1 MKILFLHPPMGAWC
15 TWGRHIAINVNL
27 VQLAANLRE
36 WYPEIT
42 VQVLDCHALE
52 MDEKQMVDTV
62 RELNPDLIYMGDA
75 LQTNGVA
82 AIVPRHRNAARLIK
96 EKNPEAKVCVGGFF
110 YGANAPQFLSE
121 MPEFDFMVYGETEV
135 TLPEL
140 AKELSKQDPDISS
153 VKGLAYRKNGEIAVT
168 AYRPLF
174 QNLDDLPLP
183 AYDLFPMDR
192 YLGFSNIDHYVETYH
207 SRGCPNGC
215 RFCVG
220 WTNYDPRGESDW
232 TCYRTKSGKRVAEE
246 FEVLQKRYGTKC
258 ITVMDEDFNVNRERV
273 EEFFEELGKRDVHIP
288 YCILGRASYFLRDQ
302 DIMQDYRKSGM
313 MSALVGMEAVDEETL
328 AMINKGTTVDEVKS
342 VVDAL
347 RQNDIVS
354 LVTWMMGFP
363 DDSEKRIKDRF
374 ERLDRMDP
382 DIIAL
387 QILTPLPGIPMY
399 KEMASYIED
408 NDLTKW
414 DFHHPVIRTKHLSRE
429 DLGRLAAWT
438 NREFFSRP
446 GRIQRVL
453 YNKGYDAYAKLYFR
467 SYIDSVAAFERAA
480 KEGEQFI

>member
-1 MKILFLHPPMGAWC
+1 MGAWS

-52 MDEKQMVDTV
+52 MNEQQMVDAV
-62 RELNPDLIYMGDA
+62 RELNPDFIYMGDA

-96 EKNPEAKVCVGGFF
+96 EQNPEAKVCVGGFF
-110 YGANAPQFLSE
+110 YGANAPRFLSE

-135 TLPEL
+135 TVPEL
-140 AKELSKQDPDISS
+140 AKELSKQDPDIAS
-153 VKGLAYRKNGEIAVT
+153 VKGLTYRRNGEIAVT

-192 YLGFSNIDHYVETYH
+192 YFGLNYIDHYVETYH

-220 WTNYDPRGESDW
+220 WTNYDPRGEQDW
-232 TCYRTKSGKRVAEE
+232 TCYRTKSGRRVAEE
-246 FEVLQKRYGTKC
+246 FELLQKHYGTKC

-273 EEFFEELGKRDVHIP
+273 QEFFEELAKRDVHIP
-288 YCILGRASYFLRDQ
+288 YYMLGRAPYFLRDQ
-302 DIMQDYRKSGM
+302 DIMRDYRKSGM

-328 AMINKGTTVDEVKS
+328 AMINKGTTVDEVKN
-342 VVDAL
+342 VVDTF
-347 RQNDIVS
+347 RQHDIVS
-354 LVTWMMGFP
+354 IITWMVGFP
-363 DDSEKRIKDRF
+363 HDDEKRIKDRF
-374 ERLDRMDP
+374 ERLDLLDP
-382 DIIAL
+382 DIVSL

-399 KEMASYIED
+399 KDIEPYIED
-408 NDLTKW
+408 TDLSKW
-414 DFHHPVIRTKHLSRE
+414 DFHHPVIRTKYLSRE

-438 NREFFSRP
+438 NREFYSRP

-453 YNKGYDAYAKLYFR
+453 YNRRYHTYAKLCFR
-467 SYIDSVAAFERAA
+467 AYIDSIAAFERAA